1 MQALLKTSTQ
11 QCFEFSL
18 IENIPFKV
26 WITIRIVRVCFAKT
40 KTKTKTKAKIID

>member
-18 IENIPFKV
+18 IENIPFKE
-26 WITIRIVRVCFAKT
+26 WITIRIVRVCFAK
-40 KTKTKTKAKIID
+40 KKQKQKQKS